1 MKSESCVL
9 IGYPSGGPSIIII
22 IIIIIITIII
32 IYIHEIL
39 NLKA

>member
-22 IIIIIITIII
+22 IITIII